1 MQCCVFHRDM
11 AANTLQAYDIISSAT
26 ADLLNRSPSMFV
38 AVMGNFNHTN
48 LSTFF
53 TYIQVLCGLQNQTLD
68 LFYTN
73 ATEAFTSIP
82 LPPLGRP
89 YHNLVYLQPLYKPAI

>member
-11 AANTLQAYDIISSAT
+11 AANTLQAYDIISSAR

-48 LSTFF
+48 LSTFLPTF
-53 TYIQVLCGLQNQTLD
+53 KYYVDCKIKH
-68 LFYTN
+68 YTN